1 MVASIGTSSTAVGSN
16 DNSQDQLKNRITLWT
31 QDFIACQ
38 PLAGFFHIA
47 TLGSEQR
54 SGEHVIALEKERE
67 IRLLARTLSATGKTV
82 SVFVCHDPLELSI
95 HTMGDNAAMM
105 ILQQKLSYAEWL
117 DEIKEAPLSLEDAVA
132 IAEDIMQ
139 SQPESLERTI
149 ALETLGRRA
158 KVSEYN
164 WHKNYLQSIKAK
176 LESCL
181 VLDSSQPIDPTERK
195 RLELKAIA
203 QERDPYKSI
212 DLIIEFSRRTGW
224 SRRDIEQ
231 QIRLFKTST
240 TIPKAKRVKGK
251 DFLGLETESI
261 SWVFPGIIP
270 GRGVFVLGGH
280 AGAGKTTLAYDAA
293 GSLLLG
299 EEFLGEKPVRTG
311 KVLIV
316 SGDELPCFTQDKL
329 IERGIPVDNED
340 WEIILNWDVSQW
352 EVLEEA
358 IADIRPALVIIDSF
372 SSIHRD
378 PSFDENSSQA
388 KSTIYDLEAL
398 TNAYNCG
405 CILIHHLSKSKE
417 NQGVAK
423 LRGSSAISAA
433 ASVVCLMDQT
443 SADTRKLSFPKVR
456 GAQTEPFLVTLD
468 GSSGRYVVINGG
480 DEARTKSLGERI
492 FAFLAQDPEKR
503 FEQDEISRA
512 LSIPLSQKDSVYQAL
527 GRLFKRGQI
536 IKRPSQYGGKRKV
549 YGVANPAQLSH
560 TEALTI
566 VTDTI
571 EDTPPLPQL
580 NVSVQISETIDT
592 QELQL
597 TDNLTDNLTNTELT
611 LKNELPALDDS
622 TQVIEGIPAEL
633 TDTTAEGSVCPPVV
647 ETVTPTPKQPKQIWA
662 WNQREKGG
670 TWKPATIVLDN
681 GFGSITIQFV
691 GNSKEIKVPRNWT
704 VPLSAVVP
712 SHTPKKVF

>member
-1 MVASIGTSSTAVGSN
+1 MNSTN
-16 DNSQDQLKNRITLWT
+16 EQFPSQSLATKTYTFSHLWT
-31 QDFIACQ
+31 EDVISAQV
-38 PLAGFFHIA
+38 LAPCFHIA
-47 TLGSEQR
+47 APGDQNKE
-54 SGEHVIALEKERE
+54 GEHIIAMQSELQ
-67 IRLLARTLSATGKTV
+67 IRQLARHIQAADGQVK
-82 SVFVCHDPLELSI
+82 VFHCSDVPLEVNLAV
-95 HTMGDNAAMM
+95 MGISASPM
-105 ILQQKLSYAEWL
+105 ILTGALPYAEWL
-117 DEIKEAPLSLEDAVA
+117 ESIKESPLGEDDAET
-132 IAEDIMQ
+132 IARDVLQ
-139 SQPESLERTI
+139 SKIAKSRQKIELERLRKRCKMSSWDWGQFI
-149 ALETLGRRA
+149 RNLEAEIHAAVDKDG
-158 KVSEYN
+158 
-164 WHKNYLQSIKAK
+164 
-176 LESCL
+176 
-181 VLDSSQPIDPTERK
+181 SSIDPTERK

-240 TIPKAKRVKGK
+240 TIPKAKRLKGK
-251 DFLGLETESI
+251 DFLELETESI

-293 GSLLLG
+293 GSLLLD

-352 EVLEEA
+352 DVLEEA
-358 IADIRPALVIIDSF
+358 IADIHPALVIIDSF

-378 PSFDENSSQA
+378 PNFDENSSQA

-417 NQGVAK
+417 NRGVAK

-433 ASVVCLMDQT
+433 ASVVCLMEQT
-443 SADTRKLSFPKVR
+443 AEIRKLSFPKMR
-456 GAQTEPFLVTLD
+456 GAQTETFSVRLD

-480 DEARTKSLGERI
+480 DEAQTKSLGERI
-492 FAFLAQDPEKR
+492 LAFLVQNPEKR

-512 LSIPLSQKDSVYQAL
+512 LSIPQSQKDSVYQAL

-549 YGVANPAQLSH
+549 YSVANPGQLSH
-560 TEALTI
+560 TEVLAI

-580 NVSVQISETIDT
+580 NVSVQISETIDM
-592 QELQL
+592 QESQL
-597 TDNLTDNLTNTELT
+597 TDSLTDSELT
-611 LKNELPALDDS
+611 VNNELSALNDS
-622 TQVIEGIPAEL
+622 TLVIEGIPAKL
-633 TDTTAEGSVCPPVV
+633 TDTKAEGSVCPPVV
-647 ETVTPTPKQPKQIWA
+647 ETVTPAPKQQYA
-662 WNQREKGG
+662 WNKASGECLGKVVGHRYNEVKLQRSGETKSKWYSLEG
-670 TWKPATIVLDN
+670 
-681 GFGSITIQFV
+681 ITFK
-691 GNSKEIKVPRNWT
+691 N
-704 VPLSAVVP
+704 PLLNKS
-712 SHTPKKVF
+712 SQ